1 MEIYI
6 KDIIKLCDGKLL
18 SGDENIVINNI
29 KIDSRKINDGD
40 IYVGIRGEVNDGNIF
55 FEDAINRG
63 AKAIIVDNSKLDY
76 DKYSDVTIVI
86 VKDTVWCLQELAR
99 YKRSLF
105 KGEVI
110 AITGSVGKTT
120 TKDMVASILSEKYKV
135 LKTEGNYNNHIG
147 LPLTILNYTLEDVM
161 VVELGMSHEGELS
174 LLSRIA
180 KPTLSIITNVGTAHI
195 GNLGSREN
203 ILKAKLEILDGMDN
217 KKLIINNDNDMLHEY
232 YVKNSD
238 NVITVGIN
246 SSSMYRAVNVRDNCL
261 FFDIDGYLE
270 NVKNVYMNEAY
281 IINLLVGYAVG
292 SLLGLT
298 NEEYLNGVK
307 KVTLSSKR
315 LEMVMNK
322 YGYNIINDS
331 YNANYDS
338 MKVGLEY
345 LHNINYSGRKIAV
358 LADMLEL
365 GEYSKKIHEDV
376 GMEVVKNKIDVLVTV
391 GEYARYINDKAIS
404 VGFDK
409 NNSYHFNNNIECIDF
424 LKRFL
429 KREDTILFKGSNGMK
444 LYEIIDEI
452 TYSKVI
458 F

>member
-1 MEIYI
+1 MDIYI

-76 DKYSDVTIVI
+76 DKYSDVTIVL

-161 VVELGMSHEGELS
+161 VVEMGMSHKGELS

-203 ILKAKLEILDGMDN
+203 ILMAKLEILDGMDN

-307 KVTLSSKR
+307 KVTLYSKR

-429 KREDTILFKGSNGMK
+429 KREDTVLFKGSNGMK

-452 TYSKVI
+452 IK
-458 F
+458 

>member
-76 DKYSDVTIVI
+76 DKYGDVTIVL

-161 VVELGMSHEGELS
+161 VVEMGMSHEGELS

-452 TYSKVI
+452 IK
-458 F
+458 

>member
-76 DKYSDVTIVI
+76 DKYGDVTIVL

-120 TKDMVASILSEKYKV
+120 TKDMVASILGEKYKV

-161 VVELGMSHEGELS
+161 VVELGMSHKGELS

-203 ILKAKLEILDGMDN
+203 ILMAKLEILDGMDN

-365 GEYSKKIHEDV
+365 GEYSKKMHEDV
-376 GMEVVKNKIDVLVTV
+376 GIEVVKNKIDVLVTV

-429 KREDTILFKGSNGMK
+429 KREDTVLFKGSNGMK

-452 TYSKVI
+452 IK
-458 F
+458 

>member
-76 DKYSDVTIVI
+76 DKYSDVTIVL

-99 YKRSLF
+99 YKRGLF

-120 TKDMVASILSEKYKV
+120 TKDMVASILGEKYKV

-161 VVELGMSHEGELS
+161 VVEMGMSHEGELS

-180 KPTLSIITNVGTAHI
+180 KPTLSIITNVGAAHI

-232 YVKNSD
+232 YIKNSD

-246 SSSMYRAVNVRDNCL
+246 SDSMYRAVNVRNNCL

-404 VGFDK
+404 AGFDK
-409 NNSYHFNNNIECIDF
+409 NNSYHFNSNIECIDF
-424 LKRFL
+424 LKGFL
-429 KREDTILFKGSNGMK
+429 KREDMVLFKGSNGMK

-452 TYSKVI
+452 IK
-458 F
+458 

>member
-76 DKYSDVTIVI
+76 DKYGDVTIVL

-120 TKDMVASILSEKYKV
+120 TKDMVASILGEKYKV

-161 VVELGMSHEGELS
+161 VVEMGMSHEGELS

-203 ILKAKLEILDGMDN
+203 ILMAKLEILDGMDN

-365 GEYSKKIHEDV
+365 GEYSKKMHEDV
-376 GMEVVKNKIDVLVTV
+376 GIEVVKNKIDVLVTV

-404 VGFDK
+404 VGFNK
-409 NNSYHFNNNIECIDF
+409 NNSYQFNSNIECIDF
-424 LKRFL
+424 LKGFL
-429 KREDTILFKGSNGMK
+429 KRGDTVLFKGSNGMK

-452 TYSKVI
+452 IK
-458 F
+458 

>member
-76 DKYSDVTIVI
+76 DKYGDVTIVL

-161 VVELGMSHEGELS
+161 VVELGMSHKGELS

-203 ILKAKLEILDGMDN
+203 ILMAKLEILDGMDN

-232 YVKNSD
+232 YIKNSD

-246 SSSMYRAVNVRDNCL
+246 SDSMYRAVNVRDNCL

-365 GEYSKKIHEDV
+365 GEYSKKMHEDV
-376 GMEVVKNKIDVLVTV
+376 GIEVVKNKIDVLVTV
-391 GEYARYINDKAIS
+391 GEYARYINDKSIS
-404 VGFDK
+404 VGFNK
-409 NNSYHFNNNIECIDF
+409 NNSYHYDSNIECIDF
-424 LKRFL
+424 LKGFL
-429 KREDTILFKGSNGMK
+429 KRGDTVLFKGSNGMK

-452 TYSKVI
+452 IK
-458 F
+458 

>member
-76 DKYSDVTIVI
+76 DKYSDVTIVL

-99 YKRSLF
+99 YKRGLF

-120 TKDMVASILSEKYKV
+120 TKDMVASILGEKYKV

-161 VVELGMSHEGELS
+161 VVEMGMSHEGELS

-232 YVKNSD
+232 YIKNSD

-246 SSSMYRAVNVRDNCL
+246 SDSMYRAVNVRNNCL

-292 SLLGLT
+292 SLLG
-298 NEEYLNGVK
+298 
-307 KVTLSSKR
+307 
-315 LEMVMNK
+315 
-322 YGYNIINDS
+322 
-331 YNANYDS
+331 
-338 MKVGLEY
+338 
-345 LHNINYSGRKIAV
+345 
-358 LADMLEL
+358 
-365 GEYSKKIHEDV
+365 
-376 GMEVVKNKIDVLVTV
+376 
-391 GEYARYINDKAIS
+391 
-404 VGFDK
+404 
-409 NNSYHFNNNIECIDF
+409 
-424 LKRFL
+424 
-429 KREDTILFKGSNGMK
+429 
-444 LYEIIDEI
+444 
-452 TYSKVI
+452 
-458 F
+458 

>member
-1 MEIYI
+1 MMEIYI

-63 AKAIIVDNSKLDY
+63 AKAIILDNSKLDY
-76 DKYSDVTIVI
+76 DKYGDVTIVL

-120 TKDMVASILSEKYKV
+120 TKDMVASILGEKYKV

-161 VVELGMSHEGELS
+161 VVEMGMSHEGELS

-203 ILKAKLEILDGMDN
+203 ILMAKLEILDGMDN

-365 GEYSKKIHEDV
+365 GEYSKKMHEDV
-376 GMEVVKNKIDVLVTV
+376 GIEVVKNKIDVLVTV

-404 VGFDK
+404 VGFNK
-409 NNSYHFNNNIECIDF
+409 NNSYYFNSNIECIDF
-424 LKRFL
+424 LKGFL
-429 KREDTILFKGSNGMK
+429 KRGDTVLFKGSNGMK

-452 TYSKVI
+452 IK
-458 F
+458 

>member
-1 MEIYI
+1 MKVYEILEATKGILVSGNKEDEICFFSQDSRQMKNGGMYI
-6 KDIIKLCDGKLL
+6 PLKGERFDGHDFIESAFQTGATAIITAKDVSYPDK
-18 SGDENIVINNI
+18 IVI
-29 KIDSRKINDGD
+29 KVEDTYQALKDMA
-40 IYVGIRGEVNDGNIF
+40 IYLRSHRPVKVVGV
-55 FEDAINRG
+55 
-63 AKAIIVDNSKLDY
+63 
-76 DKYSDVTIVI
+76 
-86 VKDTVWCLQELAR
+86 
-99 YKRSLF
+99 
-105 KGEVI
+105 
-110 AITGSVGKTT
+110 TGSVGKTST
-120 TKDMVASILSEKYKV
+120 RDMVYSVVKQKYKT
-135 LKTEGNYNNHIG
+135 LKTEGNYNNEIG
-147 LPLTILNYTLEDVM
+147 LPLTILRYQDEEVM
-161 VVELGMSHEGELS
+161 VLEMGMNHLNEMSRLS
-174 LLSRIA
+174 MIA
-180 KPTLSIITNVGTAHI
+180 HPDVSCITNVGTAHI
-195 GNLGSREN
+195 GELGSREN
-203 ILKAKLEILDGMDN
+203 ILKAKLEITDGMKDQST
-217 KKLIINNDNDMLHEY
+217 LIINNDNDMLHEY
-232 YVKNSD
+232 YIKNSD

-246 SSSMYRAVNVRDNCL
+246 SDSMYRAVNVRNNCL

-404 VGFDK
+404 AGFDK
-409 NNSYHFNNNIECIDF
+409 NNSYHFNSNIECIDF
-424 LKRFL
+424 LKGFL
-429 KREDTILFKGSNGMK
+429 KREDMVLFKGSNGMK

-452 TYSKVI
+452 IK
-458 F
+458 

>member
-6 KDIIKLCDGKLL
+6 KDIIRLCDGKLL

-76 DKYSDVTIVI
+76 DKYSDVTIVL

-161 VVELGMSHEGELS
+161 VVEMGMSHEGELS

-232 YVKNSD
+232 YIKNSD

-246 SSSMYRAVNVRDNCL
+246 SDSMYRAVNVRDNCL

-404 VGFDK
+404 DGFDK
-409 NNSYHFNNNIECIDF
+409 NNSYHFNSNVECIDF
-424 LKRFL
+424 LKGFL
-429 KREDTILFKGSNGMK
+429 KREDTVLFKGSNGMK

-452 TYSKVI
+452 IK
-458 F
+458 

>member
-63 AKAIIVDNSKLDY
+63 AKAIILDNSKLDY
-76 DKYSDVTIVI
+76 DKYGDVTIVL

-120 TKDMVASILSEKYKV
+120 TKDMVASILGEKYKV

-161 VVELGMSHEGELS
+161 VVEMGMSHEGELS

-365 GEYSKKIHEDV
+365 GEYSKKMHEDV
-376 GMEVVKNKIDVLVTV
+376 GIEVVKNKIDVLVTV

-452 TYSKVI
+452 IK
-458 F
+458 

>member
-1 MEIYI
+1 M
-6 KDIIKLCDGKLL
+6 
-18 SGDENIVINNI
+18 
-29 KIDSRKINDGD
+29 
-40 IYVGIRGEVNDGNIF
+40 
-55 FEDAINRG
+55 
-63 AKAIIVDNSKLDY
+63 
-76 DKYSDVTIVI
+76 
-86 VKDTVWCLQELAR
+86 
-99 YKRSLF
+99 F

-161 VVELGMSHEGELS
+161 VVEMGMSHEGELS

-232 YVKNSD
+232 YIKNSD

-246 SSSMYRAVNVRDNCL
+246 SDSMYRAVNVRDNCL

-391 GEYARYINDKAIS
+391 GEHARYS
-404 VGFDK
+404 TSCR
-409 NNSYHFNNNIECIDF
+409 NSYVTFP
-424 LKRFL
+424 LKTFHMRLL
-429 KREDTILFKGSNGMK
+429 KKKRHLTTDIPYNRRYL
-444 LYEIIDEI
+444 L
-452 TYSKVI
+452 
-458 F
+458 

>member
-6 KDIIKLCDGKLL
+6 KDIIRLCDGKLL

-76 DKYSDVTIVI
+76 DKYSDVTIVL

-161 VVELGMSHEGELS
+161 VVEMGMSHEGELS

-232 YVKNSD
+232 YIKNSD

-246 SSSMYRAVNVRDNCL
+246 SDSMYRAVNVRDNCL

-404 VGFDK
+404 VGFNK

-424 LKRFL
+424 LKGFL
-429 KREDTILFKGSNGMK
+429 KREDTVLFKGSNGMK

-452 TYSKVI
+452 IK
-458 F
+458 

>member
-1 MEIYI
+1 MMEIYI
-6 KDIIKLCDGKLL
+6 KDIIRLCDGKLL
-18 SGDENIVINNI
+18 SGDENIIINNI

-76 DKYSDVTIVI
+76 DKYSDVTIVL

-232 YVKNSD
+232 YIKNSD

-246 SSSMYRAVNVRDNCL
+246 SDSMYRAVNVRDNCL

-409 NNSYHFNNNIECIDF
+409 NNIYHFNSNIECIDF
-424 LKRFL
+424 LKGFL
-429 KREDTILFKGSNGMK
+429 KREDTVLFKGSNGMK

-452 TYSKVI
+452 IK
-458 F
+458 

>member
-1 MEIYI
+1 MMEIYI

-76 DKYSDVTIVI
+76 DKYGDVTIVL

-161 VVELGMSHEGELS
+161 VVEMGMSHEGELS

-452 TYSKVI
+452 IK
-458 F
+458 

>member
-6 KDIIKLCDGKLL
+6 KDIIRLCDGKLL

-76 DKYSDVTIVI
+76 DKYSDVTIVL

-161 VVELGMSHEGELS
+161 VVEMGMSHEGELS

-232 YVKNSD
+232 YIKNSD

-246 SSSMYRAVNVRDNCL
+246 SDSMYRAVNVRDNCL

-365 GEYSKKIHEDV
+365 GEYSKKMHEDV
-376 GMEVVKNKIDVLVTV
+376 GIEVVKNKIDVLVTV

-404 VGFDK
+404 VGFNK

-424 LKRFL
+424 LKGFL
-429 KREDTILFKGSNGMK
+429 KREDTVLFKGSNGMK

-452 TYSKVI
+452 IK
-458 F
+458 

>member
-1 MEIYI
+1 MDIYI

-76 DKYSDVTIVI
+76 DKYGDVTIVL

-161 VVELGMSHEGELS
+161 VVELGMSHKGELS

-203 ILKAKLEILDGMDN
+203 ILMAKLEILDGMDN

-307 KVTLSSKR
+307 KETLSSKR

-365 GEYSKKIHEDV
+365 GEYSKKMHEDV
-376 GMEVVKNKIDVLVTV
+376 GIEVVKNKIDVLVTV

-429 KREDTILFKGSNGMK
+429 KKEDTILFKGSNGMK

-452 TYSKVI
+452 IK
-458 F
+458 

>member
-1 MEIYI
+1 M
-6 KDIIKLCDGKLL
+6 
-18 SGDENIVINNI
+18 
-29 KIDSRKINDGD
+29 
-40 IYVGIRGEVNDGNIF
+40 
-55 FEDAINRG
+55 
-63 AKAIIVDNSKLDY
+63 
-76 DKYSDVTIVI
+76 
-86 VKDTVWCLQELAR
+86 
-99 YKRSLF
+99 
-105 KGEVI
+105 
-110 AITGSVGKTT
+110 
-120 TKDMVASILSEKYKV
+120 
-135 LKTEGNYNNHIG
+135 
-147 LPLTILNYTLEDVM
+147 
-161 VVELGMSHEGELS
+161 GMSHKGELS

-203 ILKAKLEILDGMDN
+203 ILMAKLEILDGMDN

-232 YVKNSD
+232 YIKNSD

-246 SSSMYRAVNVRDNCL
+246 SDSMYRAVNVRDNCL

-365 GEYSKKIHEDV
+365 GEYSKKMHEDV
-376 GMEVVKNKIDVLVTV
+376 GIEVVKNKIDVLVTV

-404 VGFDK
+404 VGFNK
-409 NNSYHFNNNIECIDF
+409 NNSYHFNSNIECIDF
-424 LKRFL
+424 LKGFL
-429 KREDTILFKGSNGMK
+429 KRGDTVLFKGSNGMK

-452 TYSKVI
+452 IK
-458 F
+458 

>member
-1 MEIYI
+1 MDIYI

-76 DKYSDVTIVI
+76 DKYSDVTIVL

-120 TKDMVASILSEKYKV
+120 TKDMVASILGEKYKV

-232 YVKNSD
+232 YIKNSD

-246 SSSMYRAVNVRDNCL
+246 SDSMYRAVNVRDNCL

-365 GEYSKKIHEDV
+365 GEYSKKMHEDV
-376 GMEVVKNKIDVLVTV
+376 GIEVVKNKIDVLVTV

-409 NNSYHFNNNIECIDF
+409 NNIYHFNSNIECIDF
-424 LKRFL
+424 LKGFL

-452 TYSKVI
+452 IK
-458 F
+458 

>member
-1 MEIYI
+1 MDIYI

-76 DKYSDVTIVI
+76 DKYSDVTIVL

-161 VVELGMSHEGELS
+161 VVELGMSHKGELS

-203 ILKAKLEILDGMDN
+203 ILMAKLEILDGMDN

-232 YVKNSD
+232 YIKNSD

-246 SSSMYRAVNVRDNCL
+246 SDSMYRAVNVRDNCL

-365 GEYSKKIHEDV
+365 GEYSKKMHEDV
-376 GMEVVKNKIDVLVTV
+376 GIEVVKNKIDVLVTV

-404 VGFDK
+404 AGFDK

-452 TYSKVI
+452 IK
-458 F
+458 

>member
-6 KDIIKLCDGKLL
+6 KDIIRLCDGKLL

-76 DKYSDVTIVI
+76 DKYSDVTIVL

-161 VVELGMSHEGELS
+161 VVELGMSHKGELS

-203 ILKAKLEILDGMDN
+203 ILMAKLEILDGMDN

-365 GEYSKKIHEDV
+365 GEYSKKMHEDV

-424 LKRFL
+424 LKGFL
-429 KREDTILFKGSNGMK
+429 KRGDTVLFKGSNGMK

-452 TYSKVI
+452 IK
-458 F
+458 

>member
-1 MEIYI
+1 MDIYI

-76 DKYSDVTIVI
+76 DKYGDVTIVL

-161 VVELGMSHEGELS
+161 VVELGMSHKGELS

-203 ILKAKLEILDGMDN
+203 ILMAKLEILDGMDN

-409 NNSYHFNNNIECIDF
+409 NNSYHYDSNIECIDF
-424 LKRFL
+424 LKGFL
-429 KREDTILFKGSNGMK
+429 KRGDTVLFKGSNGMK

-452 TYSKVI
+452 IK
-458 F
+458 

>member
-6 KDIIKLCDGKLL
+6 KDIIRLCDGKLL

-76 DKYSDVTIVI
+76 DKYSDVTIVL

-161 VVELGMSHEGELS
+161 VVELGMSHKGELS

-203 ILKAKLEILDGMDN
+203 ILMAKLEILDGMDN

-246 SSSMYRAVNVRDNCL
+246 SDSMYRAVNVRDNCL

-270 NVKNVYMNEAY
+270 NVKNVYMNEVY

-292 SLLGLT
+292 SLLSLT

-404 VGFDK
+404 AGFDK

-452 TYSKVI
+452 IK
-458 F
+458 

>member
-76 DKYSDVTIVI
+76 DKYGDVTIVL

-161 VVELGMSHEGELS
+161 VVELGMSHKGELS

-203 ILKAKLEILDGMDN
+203 ILMAKLEILDGMDN

-365 GEYSKKIHEDV
+365 GEYSKKMHEDV
-376 GMEVVKNKIDVLVTV
+376 GIEVVKNKIDVLVTV

-404 VGFDK
+404 AGFDK

-429 KREDTILFKGSNGMK
+429 KREDTVLFKGSNGMK

-452 TYSKVI
+452 IK
-458 F
+458 

>member
-1 MEIYI
+1 MDIYI

-76 DKYSDVTIVI
+76 DKYSDVTIVL

-161 VVELGMSHEGELS
+161 VVEMGMSHEGELS

-203 ILKAKLEILDGMDN
+203 ILMAKLEILDGMDN

-307 KVTLSSKR
+307 KVTLYSKR

-429 KREDTILFKGSNGMK
+429 KREDTVLFKGSNGMK

-452 TYSKVI
+452 IK
-458 F
+458 

>member
-40 IYVGIRGEVNDGNIF
+40 IYVGVRGEVNDGNIF

-76 DKYSDVTIVI
+76 DKYGDVTIVL

-161 VVELGMSHEGELS
+161 VVEMGMSHKGELS

-203 ILKAKLEILDGMDN
+203 ILMAKLEILDGMDN

-232 YVKNSD
+232 YIKNSD

-246 SSSMYRAVNVRDNCL
+246 SDSMYRAVNVRDNCL

-365 GEYSKKIHEDV
+365 GEYSKKMHEDV
-376 GMEVVKNKIDVLVTV
+376 GIEVVKNKIDVLVTV
-391 GEYARYINDKAIS
+391 GEYARYINDKSIS
-404 VGFDK
+404 VGFNK
-409 NNSYHFNNNIECIDF
+409 NNSYHFNSNIECIDF
-424 LKRFL
+424 LKGFL
-429 KREDTILFKGSNGMK
+429 KRGDTVLFKGSNGMK

-452 TYSKVI
+452 IK
-458 F
+458 

>member
-1 MEIYI
+1 MMDIYI

-76 DKYSDVTIVI
+76 DKYSDVTIVL

-120 TKDMVASILSEKYKV
+120 TKDMVASILGEKYKV

-161 VVELGMSHEGELS
+161 VVEMGMSHEGELS

-232 YVKNSD
+232 YIKNSD

-246 SSSMYRAVNVRDNCL
+246 SDSMYRAVNVRDNCL

-409 NNSYHFNNNIECIDF
+409 NNIYHFNSNIECIDF
-424 LKRFL
+424 LKGFL
-429 KREDTILFKGSNGMK
+429 KREDTVLFKGSNGMK

-452 TYSKVI
+452 IK
-458 F
+458 

>member
-76 DKYSDVTIVI
+76 DKYSDVTIVL

-365 GEYSKKIHEDV
+365 GEYSKKMHEDV
-376 GMEVVKNKIDVLVTV
+376 GIEVVKNKIDVLVTV

-424 LKRFL
+424 LKGFL
-429 KREDTILFKGSNGMK
+429 KRGDTVLFKGSNGMK

-452 TYSKVI
+452 IK
-458 F
+458 

>member
-1 MEIYI
+1 MMEIYI

-76 DKYSDVTIVI
+76 DKYGDVTIVL

-120 TKDMVASILSEKYKV
+120 TKDMIASILSEKYKV

-161 VVELGMSHEGELS
+161 VVEMGMSHEGELS

-232 YVKNSD
+232 YIKNSD

-452 TYSKVI
+452 IK
-458 F
+458 

>member
-6 KDIIKLCDGKLL
+6 KDIIRLCDGKLL
-18 SGDENIVINNI
+18 SGDENIIINNI

-76 DKYSDVTIVI
+76 DKYSDVTIVL

-161 VVELGMSHEGELS
+161 VVEMGMSHEGELS

-232 YVKNSD
+232 YIKNSD

-246 SSSMYRAVNVRDNCL
+246 SDSMYRAVNVRDNCL

-404 VGFDK
+404 AGFDK

-452 TYSKVI
+452 IK
-458 F
+458 

>member
-76 DKYSDVTIVI
+76 DKYGDVTIVL

-161 VVELGMSHEGELS
+161 VVELGMSHKGELS

-203 ILKAKLEILDGMDN
+203 ILMAKLEILDGMDN

-232 YVKNSD
+232 YIKNSD

-246 SSSMYRAVNVRDNCL
+246 SDSMYRAVNVRDNCL

-404 VGFDK
+404 VGFNK
-409 NNSYHFNNNIECIDF
+409 NNSYDFNSNIECIDF
-424 LKRFL
+424 LKGFL
-429 KREDTILFKGSNGMK
+429 KREDTVLFKGSNGMK

-452 TYSKVI
+452 IK
-458 F
+458 

>member
-1 MEIYI
+1 M
-6 KDIIKLCDGKLL
+6 
-18 SGDENIVINNI
+18 
-29 KIDSRKINDGD
+29 
-40 IYVGIRGEVNDGNIF
+40 
-55 FEDAINRG
+55 
-63 AKAIIVDNSKLDY
+63 
-76 DKYSDVTIVI
+76 
-86 VKDTVWCLQELAR
+86 
-99 YKRSLF
+99 F

-110 AITGSVGKTT
+110 DITGSVGKTT

-161 VVELGMSHEGELS
+161 VVEMGMSHKGELS

-203 ILKAKLEILDGMDN
+203 ILMAKLEILDGMDN

-365 GEYSKKIHEDV
+365 GEYSKKMHEDV
-376 GMEVVKNKIDVLVTV
+376 GIEVVKNKIDVLVTV

-404 VGFDK
+404 VGFNK
-409 NNSYHFNNNIECIDF
+409 NNSYHFNSNIECIDF
-424 LKRFL
+424 LKGFL
-429 KREDTILFKGSNGMK
+429 KRGDTVLFKGSNGMK

-452 TYSKVI
+452 IK
-458 F
+458 

>member
-76 DKYSDVTIVI
+76 DKYGDVTIVL

-120 TKDMVASILSEKYKV
+120 TKDMIASILSEKYKV

-161 VVELGMSHEGELS
+161 VVEMGMSHEGELS

-232 YVKNSD
+232 YIKNSD

-452 TYSKVI
+452 IK
-458 F
+458 

>member
-76 DKYSDVTIVI
+76 DKYGDVTIVL

-161 VVELGMSHEGELS
+161 VVELGMSHKGELS

-365 GEYSKKIHEDV
+365 GEYSKKMHEDV
-376 GMEVVKNKIDVLVTV
+376 GIEVVKNKIDVLVTV

-424 LKRFL
+424 LKGFL
-429 KREDTILFKGSNGMK
+429 KRGDTVLFKGSNGMK

-452 TYSKVI
+452 IK
-458 F
+458 

>member
-6 KDIIKLCDGKLL
+6 KDIIRLCDGKLL

-76 DKYSDVTIVI
+76 DKYGDVTIVL

-161 VVELGMSHEGELS
+161 VVEMGMSHEGELS

-246 SSSMYRAVNVRDNCL
+246 SDSMYRAVNVRDNCL

-404 VGFDK
+404 VGFNK
-409 NNSYHFNNNIECIDF
+409 NNIYHFNSNIECIDF
-424 LKRFL
+424 LKGFL

-452 TYSKVI
+452 IK
-458 F
+458 

>member
-76 DKYSDVTIVI
+76 DKYSDVTIVL

-120 TKDMVASILSEKYKV
+120 TKDMVASILGEKYKV

-232 YVKNSD
+232 YIKNSD

-246 SSSMYRAVNVRDNCL
+246 SDSMYRAVNVRDNCL

-404 VGFDK
+404 AGFDK
-409 NNSYHFNNNIECIDF
+409 NNSYHY
-424 LKRFL
+424 LR
-429 KREDTILFKGSNGMK
+429 
-444 LYEIIDEI
+444 
-452 TYSKVI
+452 
-458 F
+458 

>member
-76 DKYSDVTIVI
+76 DKYSDVTIVL

-203 ILKAKLEILDGMDN
+203 ILMAKLEILDGMDN

-365 GEYSKKIHEDV
+365 GEYSKKMHEDV
-376 GMEVVKNKIDVLVTV
+376 GIEVVKNKIDVLVTV

-404 VGFDK
+404 VGFNK

-452 TYSKVI
+452 IK
-458 F
+458 

>member
-76 DKYSDVTIVI
+76 DKYSDVTIVL

-161 VVELGMSHEGELS
+161 VVEMGMSHEGELS

-203 ILKAKLEILDGMDN
+203 ILMAKLEILDGMDN

-232 YVKNSD
+232 YIKNSD

-246 SSSMYRAVNVRDNCL
+246 SDSMYRAVNVRDNCL

-365 GEYSKKIHEDV
+365 GEYSKKMHEDV
-376 GMEVVKNKIDVLVTV
+376 GIEVVKNKIDVLVTV
-391 GEYARYINDKAIS
+391 GEYARYINDKSIS
-404 VGFDK
+404 VGFNK
-409 NNSYHFNNNIECIDF
+409 NNSYHYDSNIECIDF
-424 LKRFL
+424 LKGFL
-429 KREDTILFKGSNGMK
+429 KRGDTVLFKGSNGMK

-452 TYSKVI
+452 IK
-458 F
+458 